1 MCCSV
6 LLFRQSGPAH
16 VLVAEGCRR
25 KGTEVRGGEF
35 LHVRCHPHRLG
46 GEGARLTAQV
56 VEVLEGVAQAHYAGD
71 NVHDGPEPV
80 RVDERSL
87 VGLEPAH
94 LHDRHLAL
102 EGLHVGRVHLSC
114 ARRWE

>member
-1 MCCSV
+1 M
-6 LLFRQSGPAH
+6 
-16 VLVAEGCRR
+16 AEGCRR

-35 LHVRCHPHRLG
+35 LHVRVLSQTALG
-46 GEGARLTAQV
+46 AGARLTAQV
-56 VEVLEGVAQAHYAGD
+56 VEVLEGVAQAHDAGD
-71 NVHDGPEPV
+71 DVHDGPEPV

-102 EGLHVGRVHLSC
+102 EGLQVGRVHLSC